1 LGEELEEIGSFKS
14 ESSYDYAKNKL
25 KESKKMVDEAV
36 KGDRLN
42 TYGSL
47 FEVSK
52 LGIYIFKDIV
62 KGFSDPKVTSEMKE
76 GVLESVLESLKQ
88 SIYFA
93 LEASETVVESG
104 KEHMKKL
111 NVLTQGGAIVGF
123 VGAEDKSKVKETT
136 LDKGA
141 A

>member
-1 LGEELEEIGSFKS
+1 
-14 ESSYDYAKNKL
+14 
-25 KESKKMVDEAV
+25 MVDEAV